1 MSNTSCGREPLVL
14 VQIDQ
19 DFCQNTYGVSPC
31 TADGGVKCYNTRK
44 TCQDPANYDRG
55 TLTLTFC
62 KPDTF
67 QPKHENWLPFLS
79 ATSTAPTKLNPATG
93 NLDNSALGERGV
105 LTVTFDDA
113 PHTDFIVD
121 PYLTDRDFDP
131 LERGTFWSKWLARNP
146 YYQNRLVRLYEGYV
160 GDDFGDMKVR
170 HYLMD
175 SIVGPDSSQLVK
187 MVAKDPLKLSEKE
200 RAQIPIASTGL
211 LSASMDVTQ
220 DTFTVYKALEADYD
234 EPGIIR
240 IDDEIITYTGLS
252 ESSGILT
259 FTGAS
264 RGQYGTLAAVHDDD
278 TLVQKTIV
286 YSDKIL
292 WEGVKELLVD
302 WAGIDPSYIIDQDW
316 EDEYDDY
323 LAQFNFSIVLS
334 EPIAVFDALNQ
345 LSQQMPFY
353 IFWDDRANT
362 IRFKAVRYFV
372 GDYPTI
378 TESDIIEN
386 SFSVTT
392 NPRDRISQVWVYN
405 TPRDWSQTE
414 RSNYRNIEINA
425 NLELESR
432 DFYDERKIRII
443 EGRWLTP
450 AQAFNL
456 GSRLIRANYDNPVY
470 LKIRLDAKD
479 RALWTGDIIDI
490 EHRSIVDFYGN
501 PEIRRYQIISSQEV
515 ISGETVE
522 YSLIRVITLAVKT
535 GRYMAADALQYADAT
550 TEQKETGA
558 FYADADGLLPDDEP
572 GYEYE

>member
-1 MSNTSCGREPLVL
+1 VSNIACGREPIVL

-19 DFCQNTYGVSPC
+19 DFCNNTYGVSPC

-44 TCQDPANYDRG
+44 TCQDTANYDRG

-62 KPDTF
+62 KPDVS
-67 QPKHENWLPFLS
+67 QPKDENWLPFLS

-121 PYLTDRDFDP
+121 PYLEDRDFDP
-131 LERGTFWSKWLARNP
+131 LERGTFWSKWQARNP

-160 GDDFGDMKVR
+160 GDDLGDMKVR
-170 HYLMD
+170 HYLLD
-175 SIVGPDSSQLVK
+175 SVVGPDSSQRVK
-187 MVAKDPLKLSEKE
+187 LVAKDPLKLSEKE
-200 RAQIPIASTGL
+200 RAQFPRASTGL
-211 LSASMDVTQ
+211 LSAIMDVTQ
-220 DTFTVYKALEADYD
+220 TTFTVYKALEADYD
-234 EPGIIR
+234 EPGVVR

-252 ESSGILT
+252 ESAGILT

-264 RGQYGTLAAVHDDD
+264 RGQYGTQIAEHDDD
-278 TLVQKTIV
+278 TLVQRCIV
-286 YSDKIL
+286 YSDKVL

-302 WAGIDPSYIIDQDW
+302 EAGIDPSYIIDQDW
-316 EDEYDDY
+316 EDEYNAY

-334 EPIAVFDALNQ
+334 EPLSVFDALNQ

-353 IFWDDRANT
+353 IYWDDRANT
-362 IRFKAVRYFV
+362 IRFKAVRYYV
-372 GDYPTI
+372 GDFPVI

-414 RSNYRNIEINA
+414 RSNYRNVEINA

-432 DFYDERKIRII
+432 DLYDERKIRII

-470 LKIRLDAKD
+470 LKMRLDAKD
-479 RALWTGDIIDI
+479 RDLWTGDVIDI
-490 EHRSIVDFYGN
+490 EHRSIVDFFGN
-501 PEIRRYQIISSQEV
+501 PEVRRYQIIASQEV
-515 ISGETVE
+515 ISGETIE
-522 YSLIRVITLAVKT
+522 YSLIRLITLAVKT
-535 GRYMAADALQYADAT
+535 GRYMAEDAPQYADAT

-558 FYADADGLLPDDEP
+558 FFADADGLLPDSEP
-572 GYEYE
+572 AYEYE